1 MITMMVLLCYVNLSG
16 MSLESMVIVLM
27 NNLLLG
33 GQFCTIVDNLLQPGL
48 ERAGWNR
55 VIITPR
61 FNFTCDGRITSI
73 RLRVF
78 FEEERSN
85 YLRFQVW
92 RQVSSI
98 IYKKIGEVQLQP
110 DDQFDGI
117 YGVTGQVGIHRQRIA
132 NIKLTS
138 NNTIEFQSGDVVGY
152 YHPPDPR
159 YSIVT
164 AQLDGYVWYEFGG
177 TPQQYLNFHYLLA
190 DGDRRLPLIQV
201 TIGKCAFQSSSYSG
215 YVH

>member
-16 MSLESMVIVLM
+16 MSLECIVSVLM
-27 NNLLLG
+27 NNSLLG

-55 VIITPR
+55 VIITPH

-73 RLRVF
+73 RLRVYLN
-78 FEEERSN
+78 EQRSN
-85 YLRFQVW
+85 YLSFQVW
-92 RQVSSI
+92 RPAASI
-98 IYKKIGEVQLQP
+98 LYNRIGEVQLQP

-117 YGVTGQVGIHRQRIA
+117 DGITGQVGIHRQRIA

-159 YSIVT
+159 YSIVN
-164 AQLDGYVWYEFGG
+164 AQLDGYMWYEFSGS
-177 TPQQYLNFHYLLA
+177 PESVDIHSRLD
-190 DGDRRLPLIQV
+190 DGDRRLPLIQI
-201 TIGKCAFQSSSYSG
+201 TIGKSVIQSSSYSD